1 MQCTILTKSFKVE
14 EFSFIVPSGRNYLL
28 YMLMGKTLC
37 KTNILLLFLIY
48 KLISFSAWS
57 SDTDQKL
64 NFVSAL
70 NSWKNDRLKMMLFLM
85 L

>member
-1 MQCTILTKSFKVE
+1 MKSFKVE

-48 KLISFSAWS
+48 KLIFFSAWNS
-57 SDTDQKL
+57 GTDQKL

-70 NSWKNDRLKMMLFLM
+70 NSWKNDRLNMMLFLM